1 MAIHMRRIDEL
12 ALITLD
18 RPEARNALSFALLGD
33 LNRQLDSIAESD
45 ARALLVTGAG
55 DRAFSAGADI
65 KELMGRSLVE
75 QRSGAMLGQSV
86 LAKLDQLPLPSI
98 ALINGYAFGG
108 GLELAL
114 ACTFR
119 LAAPAASL
127 GFPEIK
133 LGLIPGY
140 GGTQRLPRL
149 VGEARATELI
159 LTGRS
164 VEAEEAERIGLVNRL
179 VEGDLVE
186 AGMAFAR
193 EMTEFSLPVLGLARD
208 AIRPVLDRLDALP
221 ALSQEERQLLDSVKA
236 LAREEIAPRAAEYDR
251 TGEFPWNNIRA
262 INALGLNAMFVPEAY
277 GGAGLSYAAYLACVR
292 EISAACGPTGILW
305 AANFHATKPL
315 VHYGSGESEHA
326 PLPLV

>member
-1 MAIHMRRIDEL
+1 MLRPRRTEHMAIHMSRIDEL

-18 RPEARNALSFALLGD
+18 RPEALNALSFALLQD
-33 LNRQLDSIAESD
+33 LSRQLDSIAESG

-86 LAKLDQLPLPSI
+86 LATLDQLPMPSI

-114 ACTFR
+114 ACMFR
-119 LAAPAASL
+119 LAAPSARL

-159 LTGRS
+159 LTGR
-164 VEAEEAERIGLVNRL
+164 
-179 VEGDLVE
+179 
-186 AGMAFAR
+186 
-193 EMTEFSLPVLGLARD
+193 TVL
-208 AIRPVLDRLDALP
+208 
-221 ALSQEERQLLDSVKA
+221 
-236 LAREEIAPRAAEYDR
+236 
-251 TGEFPWNNIRA
+251 
-262 INALGLNAMFVPEAY
+262 
-277 GGAGLSYAAYLACVR
+277 
-292 EISAACGPTGILW
+292 
-305 AANFHATKPL
+305 
-315 VHYGSGESEHA
+315 
-326 PLPLV
+326 